1 MKQIARA
8 TIPLALLLAWPLSCA
23 AADLP
28 CGVGMPPDT
37 GRVLHELEPRRQIV
51 TGAERPKIDTNVPE
65 SAQADGNLRAHL
77 ACRLRLR
84 GARCRRGKRRPGRRT
99 DGRGSGALTFPG
111 EAGKCPAFREYSH
124 DEKHGS
130 CAVFY

>member
-28 CGVGMPPDT
+28 RGV
-37 GRVLHELEPRRQIV
+37 
-51 TGAERPKIDTNVPE
+51 
-65 SAQADGNLRAHL
+65 
-77 ACRLRLR
+77 
-84 GARCRRGKRRPGRRT
+84 
-99 DGRGSGALTFPG
+99 GALTFPG

>member
-28 CGVGMPPDT
+28 RGVGMPPDT

-65 SAQADGNLRAHL
+65 SAQADGNLRARISHVVYDCAEL
-77 ACRLRLR
+77 DVAAESADRVGGLM
-84 GARCRRGKRRPGRRT
+84 GA
-99 DGRGSGALTFPG
+99 A
-111 EAGKCPAFREYSH
+111 AAH
-124 DEKHGS
+124 
-130 CAVFY
+130 